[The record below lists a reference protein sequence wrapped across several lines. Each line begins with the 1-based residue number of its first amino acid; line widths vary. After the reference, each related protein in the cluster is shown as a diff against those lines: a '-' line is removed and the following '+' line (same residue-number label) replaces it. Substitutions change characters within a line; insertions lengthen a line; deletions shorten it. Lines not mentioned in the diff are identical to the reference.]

1 MERLGN
7 KEKRSPRMMTRV
19 AVALLGL
26 LSMGWSA
33 PMNSCTSL
41 IEPITISKEGILG
54 RWLYIGGS
62 SNLPGSRSLG
72 RLLTSV
78 WLEVTAAAE
87 SNVLNIIQT
96 QRLYSKCSSLAYNVT
111 FENSTMKIEKPF
123 YLKEVY
129 LETNCS
135 SCLAVYEDIVSGND
149 TFTSFML
156 FSRSKTA
163 SPDAVEHFKKQAE
176 CLRMPAPIMMDPNTE
191 LLILL
196 MQKSV
201 HPTSRLRRGSVPS
214 TPCWR
219 PRRGIELPES

>member
-111 FENSTMKIEKPF
+111 FENSTMKI
-123 YLKEVY
+123 
-129 LETNCS
+129 
-135 SCLAVYEDIVSGND
+135 G
-149 TFTSFML
+149 
-156 FSRSKTA
+156 RSKTA

-191 LLILL
+191 ICPSNIPASEGLSALNSLLEAKTGHRVARVLDAL
-196 MQKSV
+196 FDAFV
-201 HPTSRLRRGSVPS
+201 N
-214 TPCWR
+214 
-219 PRRGIELPES
+219 